1 MLDPTATDTSNYEKV
16 HETWSNFQE
25 YIDSLHKKLS
35 ENERFQKFVD
45 NAEDLIKWMDD
56 KEKEICEKYS
66 KMDFEVMM
74 KYRKT
79 VEIEMKSVEQRIKD
93 LKEQFVGMENDNL
106 RNIPDPKN
114 HVIDVEQRFE
124 SFQAFVQK
132 WKTDIENSA
141 DADKLM
147 KEAENICCWSSE
159 KIEDLKIMATS
170 DTPDCDEIIMWIET
184 NNFDFNS
191 WDNVVVQFLA
201 SSQELL
207 NKQNNGNVKQEVERT
222 TELYELAKRTMK
234 TCNEFLEDR
243 IQTINMEKLIFQ
255 THQKAVILASF
266 LQNHEESPED
276 MNAED
281 IEKEIRVIDGITV
294 RCTSVVEQI
303 ENIEDELRQKP
314 EQLNQ
319 LSVYASKQV
328 NDLNEMKEVL
338 KTTVN
343 SRKAI
348 LQRLLDVT
356 YFLDNCCETRKH
368 TDTMLSNVKSSR
380 VKLEIVQ
387 PIKDQL
393 DSLKVEM
400 VDMMLDDQQKNM
412 ANEELRKT
420 YENLKK
426 IEMEVGRQASQK
438 EARKA
443 ADRTEA
449 FVGRVQNWIDNNQIQ
464 DDTDIVSETVNLR
477 RTTTHYQHLL
487 SICASYKKSID
498 SKLEELANVYTDNDP
513 RCLLEGIQNSVENF
527 EVKIHQKVDDTK
539 KLLHIT
545 ENMNELNSQNEWI
558 RAKIKS
564 LSAEPLWDSLLIAQ
578 KMRRRHDNDFE
589 EIANRRKQITEV
601 IQKSATTKDQPILL
615 EIEQNWD
622 RMKDLFDERGGVLER
637 IIKLYEYDEES
648 STTSEWLREKMI
660 CADTIEPK
668 EDESFNEV
676 MVKKLEALTEE
687 VENYKPRIVE
697 THALLEDALVT
708 PNTKDST
715 SQQTMKLKAVLARK
729 QGEIES
735 DYKALKKLVERKLK
749 TLKAILQDA
758 DISHQIADI
767 EQWIEVEQNQLN
779 RYLASDSDELPT
791 KLDDVMTNIQRRR
804 SNLTDI
810 KCNVVGQVQMQKI
823 DDAFGML
830 DVFSFEVHRIRQKA
844 CRLEIFKK
852 LESQTEDVID
862 AIQMKLEEI
871 NVSQSTSRKRQVAG
885 DDLSNLAGDLETLRR
900 RVVEALD
907 RSKEVRAAN
916 ADLAPQVYDTEERLE
931 KQWTDVSKAYEN
943 HKNEWSAVKFFP
955 N

>member
-1 MLDPTATDTSNYEKV
+1 
-16 HETWSNFQE
+16 
-25 YIDSLHKKLS
+25 
-35 ENERFQKFVD
+35 
-45 NAEDLIKWMDD
+45 
-56 KEKEICEKYS
+56 
-66 KMDFEVMM
+66 
-74 KYRKT
+74 
-79 VEIEMKSVEQRIKD
+79 
-93 LKEQFVGMENDNL
+93 
-106 RNIPDPKN
+106 
-114 HVIDVEQRFE
+114 
-124 SFQAFVQK
+124 
-132 WKTDIENSA
+132 
-141 DADKLM
+141 
-147 KEAENICCWSSE
+147 
-159 KIEDLKIMATS
+159 
-170 DTPDCDEIIMWIET
+170 
-184 NNFDFNS
+184 
-191 WDNVVVQFLA
+191 
-201 SSQELL
+201 
-207 NKQNNGNVKQEVERT
+207 
-222 TELYELAKRTMK
+222 MK

-449 FVGRVQNWIDNNQIQ
+449 FVGRVQNWIDNNQVFISYERLMKMYSFFQIQ

-601 IQKSATTKDQPILL
+601 LIIVCLVIIRFFQVIQKSATTKDQPILL

-697 THALLEDALVT
+697 THALLGTFPFL
-708 PNTKDST
+708 
-715 SQQTMKLKAVLARK
+715 
-729 QGEIES
+729 
-735 DYKALKKLVERKLK
+735 
-749 TLKAILQDA
+749 
-758 DISHQIADI
+758 
-767 EQWIEVEQNQLN
+767 
-779 RYLASDSDELPT
+779 
-791 KLDDVMTNIQRRR
+791 
-804 SNLTDI
+804 
-810 KCNVVGQVQMQKI
+810 
-823 DDAFGML
+823 
-830 DVFSFEVHRIRQKA
+830 HR
-844 CRLEIFKK
+844 CLRL
-852 LESQTEDVID
+852 
-862 AIQMKLEEI
+862 
-871 NVSQSTSRKRQVAG
+871 
-885 DDLSNLAGDLETLRR
+885 
-900 RVVEALD
+900 
-907 RSKEVRAAN
+907 
-916 ADLAPQVYDTEERLE
+916 
-931 KQWTDVSKAYEN
+931 
-943 HKNEWSAVKFFP
+943 
-955 N
+955 